1 MLPNWLIEFFS
12 KISTPY
18 ELAGL
23 AIAANAAITIGFIW
37 FYWTVMSDRVRD
49 KLRNKDKEIDA
60 KDKVIAEK
68 DETITNL
75 TKQLKWAQ
83 ESADK
88 IIVEKTVLQEKCNY
102 ALETV
107 YLFNNRLIS
116 VVEAQCA
123 LRCRGIHQAN
133 GDDDI

>member
-23 AIAANAAITIGFIW
+23 AIATNAAITIGFIW

-49 KLRNKDKEIDA
+49 ELRNKDKEIEA

-123 LRCRGIHQAN
+123 LRCRGIHQAS
-133 GDDDI
+133 GDNDI